1 MKVTTSAI
9 YAVDINIHYKS
20 YAISYAMALIFKT
33 VFAQSNMAGFAIKMS
48 EDYS

>member
-1 MKVTTSAI
+1 MTTSAI
-9 YAVDINIHYKS
+9 YAVTINSHYNS
-20 YAISYAMALIFKT
+20 CAMSYAMALIFKS